1 MKPKNPKVTV
11 LMPVYNAEKYLR
23 EAIESI
29 LSQTFK
35 NFEFLIINDGSTD
48 KSKDVILS
56 YNDPRIIYSENSK
69 NLGIAKTLNKGMNL
83 ARGNYIARMDGD
95 DISHPDRLQEQI
107 EFMDDNRHVGV
118 CGTWLQ
124 TINNNKEEIWK
135 SPIAHEEIRSLMLFH
150 DAIYHPTVVIRRDI
164 IKKHNLRYSESIRYA
179 EDYEF
184 WTRTTKYTRL
194 SNLQEVLLYHRVYH
208 NKHIDA
214 YLKIQEKSADRVR
227 LSQLYKLGIRP
238 DQHEFSIHMA
248 ISCWRFKPEKKF
260 VTATKKWLEK
270 LLLSNCR
277 ANQYHHDIFAKVI
290 ADKWFVTCINAAQL
304 GLWTWTTYWKSS
316 LSKYF
321 SPPLSQKIQL
331 ALLCTIKWKPQK

>member
-48 KSKDVILS
+48 KSKDAILS

-164 IKKHNLRYSESIRYA
+164 IKNTICVTANRFA
-179 EDYEF
+179 MP
-184 WTRTTKYTRL
+184 
-194 SNLQEVLLYHRVYH
+194 
-208 NKHIDA
+208 
-214 YLKIQEKSADRVR
+214 KIMNSG
-227 LSQLYKLGIRP
+227 LGPR
-238 DQHEFSIHMA
+238 SIHA
-248 ISCWRFKPEKKF
+248 FLIFRRSFCITVCIITKILTPISRFKKKVQTEF
-260 VTATKKWLEK
+260 DFHSYTSLASV
-270 LLLSNCR
+270 R
-277 ANQYHHDIFAKVI
+277 
-290 ADKWFVTCINAAQL
+290 INTNLVSIWQ
-304 GLWTWTTYWKSS
+304 
-316 LSKYF
+316 
-321 SPPLSQKIQL
+321 
-331 ALLCTIKWKPQK
+331 